1 MLLYA
6 SDDDNYT
13 IPSDNRELQLCL
25 CVIFPVIYYTIPS
38 DNRELQRYLI
48 YGLRFYNYT
57 IPSDNRE
64 LQHGFRLVTL
74 FEIIPYQVIT
84 GNYNLPFDQTEQA
97 PIIPYQVITGN
108 YNWTKT
114 LKTLNELYHTK

>member
-38 DNRELQRYLI
+38 DNRELQPA
-48 YGLRFYNYT
+48 T
-57 IPSDNRE
+57 PDEQSAS
-64 LQHGFRLVTL
+64 
-74 FEIIPYQVIT
+74 IIPYQVIT
-84 GNYNLPFDQTEQA
+84 GNYNDTA
-97 PIIPYQVITGN
+97 
-108 YNWTKT
+108 
-114 LKTLNELYHTK
+114 